1 MRRVV
6 AAVIAISLP
15 ARAAPAQ
22 ASPRMRSSSA
32 TWADAGWVAA
42 AGVLYVI
49 PGALGLPR
57 GAPSCA
63 PCDPATLPGFDRWA
77 VRPVVRGADAAS
89 SAVLI
94 GVAGWTALAGL
105 RGLPADRWHD
115 NLTRFAE
122 VTSWTAAS
130 TEWLKVLVRRK
141 RPVLYTSDAAAAAAD
156 RDNQRSLPSGHTS
169 LAFSAATAYLV
180 ISRRE
185 HLPHRTR
192 NALLLYAGAVAV
204 GALRVAAARHFPSD
218 VAAGAVLG
226 VGIGW
231 LVPTIHPTTH

>member
-6 AAVIAISLP
+6 AAVVVMSLP
-15 ARAAPAQ
+15 ARAASAQ
-22 ASPRMRSSSA
+22 ASATPRSSP
-32 TWADAGWVAA
+32 TWEDAGWVAA
-42 AGVLYVI
+42 AGALYVL
-49 PGALGLPR
+49 PGAMGLPQ

-77 VRPVVRGADAAS
+77 VRPVVHGADVAS
-89 SAVLI
+89 GAVLV
-94 GVAGWTALAGL
+94 GVAAWTALAGL
-105 RGLPADRWHD
+105 RGLPVDRWHD
-115 NLTRFAE
+115 NFSRFAE
-122 VTSWTAAS
+122 ATSWTAAS

-141 RPVLYTSDAAAAAAD
+141 RPVLYTSDAATAATD
-156 RDNQRSLPSGHTS
+156 RDNQQSLPSGHTS
-169 LAFSAATAYLV
+169 LAFSAATAYFV

-204 GALRVAAARHFPSD
+204 GALRVAAAQHFPSD